1 MRVILANGSFSYI
14 QSIKSADDSGSGAMT
29 LPRQSELVFENRGNS
44 EMFEVSN
51 DLKSRQLL
59 AIFFAFVSGAAAVST
74 AVLPGVFHI

>member
-14 QSIKSADDSGSGAMT
+14 PIIKSAVDSDPAAAVAFGSEETRLQKEGKK
-29 LPRQSELVFENRGNS
+29 

-59 AIFFAFVSGAAAVST
+59 AVFFALVSGISAVST